1 MIRKQC
7 LNCFQIYSAEDNVCA
22 KDGNA
27 LSTILVQDLDGSLI
41 SGRYQI
47 EKEIGRGGMG
57 VVYQA
62 VQLGLDRKVAL
73 KMLLNDLSKDDI
85 GWKRFEVE
93 AKAASSLNHPNII
106 KIYEYS
112 VSEFGLPYMVMDFV
126 EGESLDELLDRQHKL
141 TAKQALPLFVEIAN
155 ALNHAHKRN
164 VVHRDLKPSN
174 IMLIKNDDD
183 EIDNLESELKPLIL
197 DFGIAKIFTQA
208 GKAALNLTKTGEV
221 FGSPLYMS
229 PEQCMGQPLDPRS
242 DIYSLGCI
250 LYQALSGDTPI
261 KGENFLNVLFNHMNA
276 KPQTLDSVSLKI
288 PEQLVEV
295 IYKCLSK
302 SPSDRYETMAQL
314 KSDLIFINSQLNELE
329 SFASSDSFES
339 PEKSDLEKSL
349 LEDKTINVT
358 GNVVKDETPDQ
369 SCNDS
374 KKTDKTAKPN
384 SEYIKKIVSAA
395 ESGNLEAQFDL
406 GWAYEL
412 GDEIDPDMRM
422 AFHWIKS
429 AAEGGHS
436 KAMHKIGYMYEN
448 ELGTA
453 KNEKRAFEWYKKAA
467 DAGELHGER
476 DLGYCYRYGVGV
488 DIDLDMAYFW
498 SLKAAQN
505 GDFTSQCTLGD
516 FFYHGV
522 MQEKDISKAIE
533 WYTMSAD
540 QNDSFSQHSLA
551 SIYLNEAE
559 HLDPVRGVMW
569 LEQAAEQGLAAA
581 QYDLAM
587 LYKRGKNVKIDQEKY
602 LNWLLSAAEQN
613 HKDAVIEASSHYFMR
628 RREGKN
634 LSHALHWLK
643 LASDLGDEQA
653 LTRYKQCQKE
663 SDS

>member
-7 LNCFQIYSAEDNVCA
+7 LNCFQIYSAEDSVCA

-62 VQLGLDRKVAL
+62 LQLGLDRKVAL

-106 KIYEYS
+106 KIYEYA

-126 EGESLDELLDRQHKL
+126 EGESLADLLDKQHKL

-174 IMLIKNDDD
+174 IMLIKNDD
-183 EIDNLESELKPLIL
+183 EETDNQEVELKPLIL
-197 DFGIAKIFTQA
+197 DFGIAKIFTQS

-276 KPQTLDSVSLKI
+276 KPQSLDSVSLKI

-329 SFASSDSFES
+329 SPAPCETSIPFES
-339 PEKSDLEKSL
+339 SEILDLEKSL

-358 GNVVKDETPDQ
+358 DEIDAT
-369 SCNDS
+369 S
-374 KKTDKTAKPN
+374 AKGEQPN
-384 SEYIKKIVSAA
+384 SEYIKKIIASAK
-395 ESGNLEAQFDL
+395 SGNLEAQFDL
-406 GWAYEL
+406 GWAYEI
-412 GDEIDPDMRM
+412 GDEIETDLRM

-448 ELGTA
+448 EIGTA

-467 DAGELHGER
+467 DAGELQGER

-488 DIDLDMAYFW
+488 EEDLDLAFFW
-498 SLKAAQN
+498 SSKAAQN
-505 GDFTSQCTLGD
+505 GDVTSQCSLGD
-516 FFYHGV
+516 FFLHGFMGEV
-522 MQEKDISKAIE
+522 NKAKAIE
-533 WYTMSAD
+533 WYTLAAD
-540 QNDSFSQHSLA
+540 QNDVFSQRSLGN
-551 SIYLNEAE
+551 IYLNEPE
-559 HLDPVRGVMW
+559 FLDPTRGVMW
-569 LEQAAEQGLAAA
+569 LEQAAEQGLANA
-581 QYDLAM
+581 QFDLAM
-587 LYKRGKNVKIDQEKY
+587 LYKRGKNVKVDQEKY
-602 LNWLLSAAEQN
+602 LNWLLCAAEQK

-653 LTRYKQCQKE
+653 LTRYKQCKNE
-663 SDS
+663 ADE

>member
-7 LNCFQIYSAEDNVCA
+7 LNCFQIYAAEDTVCT

-41 SGRYQI
+41 SGRYKI

-62 VQLGLDRKVAL
+62 LQLGLDRKVAL

-106 KIYEYS
+106 KVYEYA
-112 VSEFGLPYMVMDFV
+112 VSEFGLPYMVMDFI
-126 EGESLDELLDRQHKL
+126 EGESLDDLLNRQHRL
-141 TAKQALPLFVEIAN
+141 TLAQALPLFVDITN

-183 EIDNLESELKPLIL
+183 EIIPLIL
-197 DFGIAKIFTQA
+197 DFGIAKIFTQP

-276 KPQTLDSVSLKI
+276 KPKSLDLVSLKL
-288 PEQLVEV
+288 PKELVEV
-295 IYKCLSK
+295 IFKCLSK
-302 SPSDRYETMAQL
+302 SPSERYDTMAQL
-314 KSDLIFINSQLNELE
+314 KSDLILVQSLLPDETENSIQTTPLQHF
-329 SFASSDSFES
+329 SVD
-339 PEKSDLEKSL
+339 
-349 LEDKTINVT
+349 LEDKTINVA
-358 GNVVKDETPDQ
+358 VSKSDSAKETP
-369 SCNDS
+369 SL
-374 KKTDKTAKPN
+374 
-384 SEYIKKIVSAA
+384 YIEKLRREA

-412 GDEIDPDMRM
+412 GDELKTDLRM
-422 AFHWIKS
+422 AFHWFKT
-429 AAEGGHS
+429 AAEGGHAQ
-436 KAMHKIGYMYEN
+436 AMHKTGYMYEKGI
-448 ELGTA
+448 GTA
-453 KNEKRAFEWYKKAA
+453 SNEKRAFEWYKKAA
-467 DAGELHGER
+467 DAGEIHGER
-476 DLGYCYRYGVGV
+476 DLGYCYRYGIGV
-488 DIDLDMAYFW
+488 EEDLDLAFFW
-498 SLKAAQN
+498 SSKAAQN

-516 FFYHGV
+516 FFYYGV
-522 MQEKDISKAIE
+522 MGNTDIKKAIE
-533 WYTMSAD
+533 WYLRAAD
-540 QNDSFSQHSLA
+540 QNDAFSQHSLGL
-551 SIYLNEAE
+551 ILLNEE
-559 HLDPVRGVMW
+559 EYLDPTRGVMW
-569 LEQAAEQGLAAA
+569 LEQAAEQGLALA

-587 LYKRGKNVKIDQEKY
+587 LYKRGKNVQVDQNKY
-602 LNWLLSAAEQN
+602 LNWLLCAGEQN
-613 HKDAVIEASSHYFMR
+613 HKEAVIELANHYFMR
-628 RREGKN
+628 RREGNN
-634 LSHALHWLK
+634 LPIALHWLK
-643 LASDLGDEQA
+643 LASELGDEQA
-653 LTRYKQCQKE
+653 LARYKQCQNE
-663 SDS
+663 SEE

>member
-7 LNCFQIYSAEDNVCA
+7 LNCFQIYAAEDTVCA

-41 SGRYQI
+41 SGRYKI

-106 KIYEYS
+106 KIYEYA

-126 EGESLDELLDRQHKL
+126 EGESLDDVLERQQRL
-141 TAKQALPLFVEIAN
+141 SLAQTLPLFIEIAN

-183 EIDNLESELKPLIL
+183 ENEKLVPLIL
-197 DFGIAKIFTQA
+197 DFGIAKIFTQP

-276 KPQTLDSVSLKI
+276 KPKSLDSVSLNI
-288 PEQLVEV
+288 PDQLVTT
-295 IYKCLSK
+295 IFKCLSK
-302 SPSDRYETMAQL
+302 TPQERYNTMAQL
-314 KSDLIFINSQLNELE
+314 KSDLIYIQNQLKEIGGDVIHMAPTE
-329 SFASSDSFES
+329 SHYVH
-339 PEKSDLEKSL
+339 
-349 LEDKTINVT
+349 LEDKTVNV
-358 GNVVKDETPDQ
+358 NNLKANDN
-369 SCNDS
+369 NDS
-374 KKTDKTAKPN
+374 EESD
-384 SEYIKKIVSAA
+384 YINKLLHKA
-395 ESGNLEAQFDL
+395 ESGDSEAQFDL
-406 GWAYEL
+406 GWAYEI
-412 GDEIDPDMRM
+412 GDEIEPDLRL
-422 AFHWIKS
+422 AFHWFKS
-429 AAEGGHS
+429 AAEGGHPQ
-436 KAMHKIGYMYEN
+436 AMHKTGYMYEKG
-448 ELGTA
+448 LGTA
-453 KNEKRAFEWYKKAA
+453 ASDKRAFEWYKKAA
-467 DAGELHGER
+467 DKGEIHGER
-476 DLGYCYRYGVGV
+476 DLGYCYRYGIGV
-488 DIDLDMAYFW
+488 EEDLDLAFFW
-498 SLKAAQN
+498 SSKAAQN

-516 FFYHGV
+516 IFYYGI
-522 MQEKDISKAIE
+522 MGNPDIAQAIE
-533 WYTMSAD
+533 WYLRAAE
-540 QNDSFSQHSLA
+540 QNDAFSQHRIGLV
-551 SIYLNEAE
+551 YLNEE
-559 HLDPVRGVMW
+559 DHLDPTRGVMW
-569 LEQAAEQGLAAA
+569 LEQAAEQGLASA

-587 LYKRGKNVKIDQEKY
+587 LYKRGKNVKVDQEKY
-602 LNWLLSAAEQN
+602 LNWLLCAGEQEN
-613 HKDAVIEASSHYFMR
+613 KDAVLELANFYFMR

-634 LSHALHWLK
+634 LSQALHWLK
-643 LASDLGDEQA
+643 LASEMGDEQA
-653 LTRYKQCQKE
+653 LARYEQCKNE
-663 SDS
+663 FEK